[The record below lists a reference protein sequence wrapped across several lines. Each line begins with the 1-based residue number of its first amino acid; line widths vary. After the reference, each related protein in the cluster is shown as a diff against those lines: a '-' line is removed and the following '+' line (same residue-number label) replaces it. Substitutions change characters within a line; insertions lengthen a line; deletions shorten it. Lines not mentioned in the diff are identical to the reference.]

1 MPTTLRNFAATL
13 AAVGLLSFGSMT
25 MGQQEAE
32 QPPSDPSSIENIDQ
46 SADVSEIRPA
56 DEIESARPDTPPA
69 DPNNPPED
77 NTAENNSVEADANV
91 DADVS
96 EENAANSPDANSP
109 DANREDANANRGD
122 ATDNV
127 RDNNADRNREED
139 RENRDNADDDKQLS
153 PPEVPEQARDRD
165 ANAREDVNA
174 DWRMVDHDGVT
185 WFYSPSG
192 QWHIRQG
199 DSRTWHAYHDGMH
212 HGDLHLGRD
221 SYSYDNYNSGDRSVI
236 RNDGRA
242 SNDGGQGYSTGYRG
256 EEVYQSGNGEQHA
269 QHVRYDRCGRAYVC
283 VNGRA
288 MYVDVSETSHDDQ
301 PSDGQQPTMADEQY
315 QDVPPPPEMDDR
327 DNGGN
332 ERSNVPSPPAPP
344 SGA

>member
-13 AAVGLLSFGSMT
+13 AAVGLLSYGSMT
-25 MGQQEAE
+25 MGQEDAE
-32 QPPSDPSSIENIDQ
+32 QPPSDPSSIENIEQ

-56 DEIESARPDTPPA
+56 DEAESARPDTPPA
-69 DPNNPPED
+69 DPNNAD
-77 NTAENNSVEADANV
+77 ANNSVESNSIEADANV

-96 EENAANSPDANSP
+96 DENAVEDPEADNADVDADRDDSNDTAS
-109 DANREDANANRGD
+109 DENADKNRE
-122 ATDNV
+122 
-127 RDNNADRNREED
+127 
-139 RENRDNADDDKQLS
+139 ENRDNADDEKQLS

-199 DSRTWHAYHDGMH
+199 DSRAWHAYHDGMH
-212 HGDLHLGRD
+212 YGDLNRGPGN
-221 SYSYDNYNSGDRSVI
+221 YGYDNYNYGNRSVV
-236 RNDGRA
+236 RHDNRAMNDGSR
-242 SNDGGQGYSTGYRG
+242 SYSTGYRG
-256 EEVYQSGNGEQHA
+256 EEVYHSGDGEQHA
-269 QHVRYDRCGRAYVC
+269 QNVRYDRCGRAYVC

-288 MYVDVSETSHDDQ
+288 VYVAVNETSQDAQH
-301 PSDGQQPTMADEQY
+301 SDGQQPTMADEQY

-327 DNGGN
+327 DNRGD